1 MTSSKYMLVNLEDE
15 EQGKNFGLLFLFLGI
30 LLGTFFCSII
40 WKLFLII
47 FHLNH

>member
-15 EQGKNFGLLFLFLGI
+15 EQGKNFGLLFLFLVI
-30 LLGTFFCSII
+30 LLGTFFCSSIL
-40 WKLFLII
+40 KLFLFS